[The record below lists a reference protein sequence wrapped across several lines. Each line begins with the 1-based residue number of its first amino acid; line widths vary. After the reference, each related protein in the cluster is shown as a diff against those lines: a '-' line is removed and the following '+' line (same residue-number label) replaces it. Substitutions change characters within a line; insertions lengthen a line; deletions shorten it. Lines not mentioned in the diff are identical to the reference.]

1 MKCRNLIMIL
11 SIGLISLSFPN
22 QKVSDSHSLFLD
34 SKKETNKIKENDVFN
49 YMDVLECYYHLGI
62 GDSENP
68 SINFDDFYDSY
79 YADDSD
85 RNLYDFTLNL
95 AYDNGNYD
103 SVYETLYGATSQR
116 VSTCSVGGGSGG
128 GSSSQDADYILKDSY
143 DYSNAPMSSFGRQ
156 PYYSVYDY
164 SLLKKGDIVW
174 ETETILFNSGHSAL
188 ITNTT
193 QNSSYGNYIQ
203 TVEAV
208 GGGVQRGFLD
218 DLRMTAYKC
227 EILRV
232 SNSNASKIDS
242 TLYFAKKQIGKPYSL
257 NIYRLNTSINSTE
270 WYCSELVYASWKY
283 AGIDIGVKKDANGND
298 VYLSLGCLPK
308 DINDSYNTYRISMPY
323 YGFLSLS
330 INSKS
335 SNTWKIKV
343 RNASS
348 VEIKMFYNSKMCF
361 KGDAESWANL
371 NDVKSIN
378 ISSYSYVIVD
388 ITENWF
394 ATSIT
399 TSYVKGKY
407 RIITYADNLNTNGTL
422 STYQS
427 VVEK

>member
-1 MKCRNLIMIL
+1 
-11 SIGLISLSFPN
+11 
-22 QKVSDSHSLFLD
+22 
-34 SKKETNKIKENDVFN
+34 
-49 YMDVLECYYHLGI
+49 
-62 GDSENP
+62 
-68 SINFDDFYDSY
+68 
-79 YADDSD
+79 
-85 RNLYDFTLNL
+85 
-95 AYDNGNYD
+95 
-103 SVYETLYGATSQR
+103 
-116 VSTCSVGGGSGG
+116 
-128 GSSSQDADYILKDSY
+128 
-143 DYSNAPMSSFGRQ
+143 
-156 PYYSVYDY
+156 
-164 SLLKKGDIVW
+164 
-174 ETETILFNSGHSAL
+174 
-188 ITNTT
+188 
-193 QNSSYGNYIQ
+193 
-203 TVEAV
+203 
-208 GGGVQRGFLD
+208 
-218 DLRMTAYKC
+218 
-227 EILRV
+227 
-232 SNSNASKIDS
+232 
-242 TLYFAKKQIGKPYSL
+242 
-257 NIYRLNTSINSTE
+257 
-270 WYCSELVYASWKY
+270 
-283 AGIDIGVKKDANGND
+283 
-298 VYLSLGCLPK
+298 
-308 DINDSYNTYRISMPY
+308 MPY